1 MRISDWSSDVCS
13 SDLVKAVPDTV
24 TAAFGE
30 FMEAFE
36 TFKDVN
42 DRRLGEIEEKLTSDV
57 VTRDRMDRIGRA
69 MDEQKTLLDQM
80 LLKKARPALGSAQ
93 GGQLSPARQI
103 VEAGQSGSVRVGLGG
118 S

>member
-80 LLKKARPALGSAQ
+80 LVKKDRK
-93 GGQLSPARQI
+93 RV
-103 VEAGQSGSVRVGLGG
+103 VEGKSVSVRVDLGCR
-118 S
+118 SIITKKKANTT